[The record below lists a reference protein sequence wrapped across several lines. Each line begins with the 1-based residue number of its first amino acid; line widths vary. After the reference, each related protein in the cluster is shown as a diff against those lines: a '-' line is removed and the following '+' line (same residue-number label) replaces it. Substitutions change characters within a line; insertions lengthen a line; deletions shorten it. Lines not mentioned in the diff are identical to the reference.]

1 MKSNVCTKIAQAL
14 RGEVDFGVHKG
25 TNRPYTGAQKIEEMM
40 GVTEQVATLPE
51 VNPETGEVI
60 RLVNHV
66 YGKHIDPNAAKD
78 MENVGPEA
86 FGRAIMGSGFES
98 EAIDEL
104 SAITTLSPPDG
115 VDPRVVRDRLIAEHR
130 IVTTYAGIERA
141 PHEMTRPA
149 LRLSPHVD
157 LHGRQQN

>member
-1 MKSNVCTKIAQAL
+1 MTRTAMAGVA
-14 RGEVDFGVHKG
+14 GWEVVED
-25 TNRPYTGAQKIEEMM
+25 
-40 GVTEQVATLPE
+40 
-51 VNPETGEVI
+51 
-60 RLVNHV
+60 
-66 YGKHIDPNAAKD
+66 
-78 MENVGPEA
+78 
-86 FGRAIMGSGFES
+86 
-98 EAIDEL
+98 IDEP

-157 LHGRQQN
+157 ASAEDLETFAAALVSVT